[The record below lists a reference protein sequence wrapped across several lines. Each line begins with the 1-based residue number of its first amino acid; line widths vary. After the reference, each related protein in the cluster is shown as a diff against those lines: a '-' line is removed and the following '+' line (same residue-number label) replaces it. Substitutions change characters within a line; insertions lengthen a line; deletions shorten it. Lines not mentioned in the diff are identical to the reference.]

1 MLVAYAGICVE
12 VSVASGLERRVD
24 AERLR
29 QGYGVGVE
37 VGRVGDGGLVVAAI

>member
-1 MLVAYAGICVE
+1 MAYAGMCVE

-37 VGRVGDGGLVVAAI
+37 VGRDGDGGGLVVAAI